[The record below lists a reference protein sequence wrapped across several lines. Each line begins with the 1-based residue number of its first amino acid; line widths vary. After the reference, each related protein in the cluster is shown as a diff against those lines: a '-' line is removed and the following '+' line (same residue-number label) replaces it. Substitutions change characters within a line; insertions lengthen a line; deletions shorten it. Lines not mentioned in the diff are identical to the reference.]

1 MGKNVM
7 TGLYSDEAYEAL
19 MLVSAFESFN
29 LRDGLGTENV
39 YIHDNIFAP
48 TVQRI
53 VYYNSPPARINIS
66 WGYTAEIERSAE
78 DGEIIIYDYSAS
90 SQTSNDWIALPN
102 KEKKLKLAIGIQHT
116 LSYLTKAYPACSR
129 KISLRIVGPCYAEPT
144 NYMGRL
150 AQFKNDSSRYRDF
163 NIDLHTLQQLSWWFG
178 DIHIDNESY
187 NDLIGIPWDPFKA
200 KGLYEVRKQQKV
212 IRDEFFEKLESMN
225 DNENMLIGDFKRYV
239 ISECPKIEMKQHKLE
254 EGIL

>member
-29 LRDGLGTENV
+29 LRGSLGADNV
-39 YIHDNIFAP
+39 CIHDSIFAP

-53 VYYNSPPARINIS
+53 VYYNTPNNFNVS

-102 KEKKLKLAIGIQHT
+102 KEKKLKLTVGIQHA
-116 LSYLTKAYPACSR
+116 LLYLTKAYPACSR

-144 NYMGRL
+144 NYMGKL
-150 AQFKNDSSRYRDF
+150 AQFKHDKSRYRDF
-163 NIDLHTLQQLSWWFG
+163 NIDLHTLEQLASWFG
-178 DIHIDNESY
+178 DSHNDDNESY
-187 NDLIGIPWDPFKA
+187 DDLIGIPWNPFRA